1 MTKTSRSNPM
11 VKAMQTYLNAKSK
24 NAIFNKE
31 ALANQRKMIGADNNR
46 NGNWTLEQLRQ
57 YCETSLEV
65 LGNGATKIA
74 YGSEDLAVCFIK
86 ANASKGLGNQIK
98 SQVDAWKRIS
108 VTEDYI
114 YFNPVLSYG
123 AHRGDKLSTTDNRY
137 LYASFIVSPKAHL
150 SHDLTACIED
160 MFYRNR
166 INPTPAMIDNYRNNL
181 IQAARRYN
189 IHDLHGEN
197 IGVVYDRDMC
207 EWRAVIIDY
216 AL

>member
-1 MTKTSRSNPM
+1 MTKTDRHNPQ
-11 VKAMQTYLNAKSK
+11 VKAFQTYLNAKSK
-24 NAIFNKE
+24 NAIFNKQ
-31 ALANQRKMIGADNNR
+31 ALENQRKMIGADNNR
-46 NGNWTLEQLRQ
+46 NGNWTLEELRQ

-86 ANASKGLGNQIK
+86 ANASQALGNQIK
-98 SQVDAWKRIS
+98 KQVEAWKRIS

-114 YFNPVLSYG
+114 YFNPVMSYG
-123 AHRGDKLSTTDNRY
+123 AHRGDKLSTTDSRY
-137 LYASFIVSPKAHL
+137 LYASFIVSQKAYL

-166 INPTPAMIDNYRNNL
+166 VHATEDM
-181 IQAARRYN
+181 IQAYRDRLLEAAHKYD
-189 IHDLHGEN
+189 IYDLHGEN
-197 IGVVYDRDMC
+197 IGVIYDYDIC

-216 AL
+216 AI